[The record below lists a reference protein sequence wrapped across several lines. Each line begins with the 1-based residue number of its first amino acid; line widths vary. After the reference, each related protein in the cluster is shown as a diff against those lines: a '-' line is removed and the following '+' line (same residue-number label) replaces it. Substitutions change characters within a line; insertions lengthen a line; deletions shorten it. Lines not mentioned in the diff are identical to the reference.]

1 MEMKTIHFSLVVNG
15 EEYQIQTFCSEYH
28 SLMTLIS
35 DRVNLADFGL
45 CSGMGSCGTCDLQID
60 GVMVL
65 ACETAVND
73 SLANTRIVVDKQVI
87 TVY

>member
-1 MEMKTIHFSLVVNG
+1 
-15 EEYQIQTFCSEYH
+15 
-28 SLMTLIS
+28 
-35 DRVNLADFGL
+35 
-45 CSGMGSCGTCDLQID
+45 MGSCGTCDLQID